1 MQPHDFLM
9 AVIPFSEI
17 HGSFLFFNN
26 IYSILSCIWVSYLKC
41 HMVLLKQHGWYPSE
55 LKAQPQTFAAVW
67 LGKVIPGLWNSLL
80 LCNSRK
86 GNNSYFSRV
95 RVKTS
100 GNNVSK
106 KSLVQYLNPK
116 RGLINVPP
124 LIFFP
129 RLSAS
134 QSVGPFS

>member
-9 AVIPFSEI
+9 VVIPFSEI

-26 IYSILSCIWVSYLKC
+26 IYYILSCIWVSYLKC
-41 HMVLLKQHGWYPSE
+41 RMVLSKQHGWPPIW
-55 LKAQPQTFAAVW
+55 AQSPTSNLPAAW
-67 LGKVIPGLWNSLL
+67 LGKVTPGLWNGLL

-95 RVKTS
+95 CVKTS
-100 GNNVSK
+100 GNNVSQ

-124 LIFFP
+124 LIFFT